1 MKGADFIAIIILAA
15 IVIAV
20 CAYLLHWLYRR
31 STKDI
36 SFVRTGFGGEKVVMG
51 GGAFVLPIL
60 HDITEVNM
68 NTLRLEILRAREK
81 SLITKDRM
89 RVELTVEFYV
99 RVQPEIDAV
108 ATAARSLGNRTMHAE
123 QLKDLIQGR
132 FVDAMGGAA
141 AKMTLEHIHEH
152 RQDFVKEVRKE
163 VAESLALDGLELES
177 VSLTSLDQT
186 DISLFDPSNTFDAE
200 GLTILTEQIESR
212 KKKRNDIE
220 KDTLIAVREKN
231 LEAERRSLEI
241 ERDTEYARLSHDAE
255 VSIQR
260 AQRKAEIANENAAR
274 EREIES
280 TKLKEREAVE
290 RARIEM
296 EQEIERIDIKRKEAL
311 QIEEQARE
319 IAVAMK
325 SKERSEAQALAEE
338 ARSKMIEAQERVQT
352 IRDTEI
358 ANRQKTV
365 EMLEAQK
372 VAEAEAARVR
382 ILAEAEAAAAK
393 DRADADRITV
403 AALAERYK
411 VEAAGK
417 QALNEAENLR
427 SDASRRSGLH
437 RALVENLPAIIRESV
452 KPMEKIDEIKILHV
466 DGMPG
471 FSGAGPAGG
480 GGGAGS
486 GEGDGSGPREG
497 NLADQVVSSALRYRS
512 QAPFVDQLLGEI
524 GLSADNVHRTHT
536 LQDLS
541 KIVYT
546 EPSAPEA
553 KSEKGKAKGQGKPPA
568 GQ

>member
-99 RVQPEIDAV
+99 RVQPKDDAV

-141 AKMTLEHIHEH
+141 AKMTLEQIHEN

-186 DISLFDPSNTFDAE
+186 DISLFNPSNTFDAE

-220 KDTLIAVREKN
+220 KDTMIAVRAKN
-231 LEAERRSLEI
+231 LEAEKRSLEI
-241 ERDTEYARLSHDAE
+241 QRDTEYAKLSHEAE

-280 TKLKEREAVE
+280 IKLKEREAVE

-296 EQEIERIDIKRKEAL
+296 EQEIERIDIKRREAL
-311 QIEEQARE
+311 QLEEQVRE
-319 IAVAMK
+319 IALAGK
-325 SKERSEAQALAEE
+325 SKERSEAQAVAEA
-338 ARSKMIEAQERVQT
+338 ARAKMIEAQEKVQT
-352 IRDTEI
+352 LRDTEI
-358 ANRQKTV
+358 ANRQKV
-365 EMLEAQK
+365 IELLEAQK
-372 VAEAEAARVR
+372 VAEAEGARAR
-382 ILAEAEAAAAK
+382 IIAEAEKAAAK
-393 DRADADRITV
+393 DRADADRIAV

-411 VEAAGK
+411 VEAEGK
-417 QALNEAENLR
+417 QKLNEAENMR

-437 RALVENLPAIIRESV
+437 KALVENLPAIIRESV
-452 KPMEKIDEIKILHV
+452 KPMEKIDGIKILHV

-471 FSGAGPAGG
+471 FSGGGFSSGPGP
-480 GGGAGS
+480 S
-486 GEGDGSGPREG
+486 DGSDGEATGPRDG

-512 QAPFVDQLLGEI
+512 QAPFVDQLLDEI
-524 GLSADNVHRTHT
+524 GMSADNIHRTHT

-541 KIVYT
+541 KVVYS
-546 EPSAPEA
+546 EPNASDP
-553 KSEKGKAKGQGKPPA
+553 KPSKGSSGGKGKTPA
-568 GQ
+568 A